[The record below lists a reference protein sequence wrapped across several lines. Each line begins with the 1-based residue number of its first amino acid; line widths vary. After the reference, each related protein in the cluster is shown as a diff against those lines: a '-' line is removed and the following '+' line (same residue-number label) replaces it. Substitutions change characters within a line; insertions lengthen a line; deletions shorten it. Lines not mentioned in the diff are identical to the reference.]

1 MAQPPTPRR
10 WKQMLTHLTHSA
22 PNTARPLPPSSSLS
36 VPDVPTAA
44 PAFAPRAQTAR
55 PGYAAHATR
64 PAYAAAPADIP
75 AYAPPLYAPPAYTP
89 YAPLAPRPTTQANS
103 SVGGTASRDPHLAA
117 AARDRARQTAMA
129 EAAQFAAVE
138 AVLRSQLSDTTA
150 RLEHAQQA
158 VLQRE
163 LAVQKLREHAQS
175 LQEKLVEKDATLRR
189 ALKSIRHKEA
199 TVGELLKLQSRAQE
213 RCYEAEAVARGTG
226 DDSRRSSLDSIDEDY
241 PAAAREAGAAR
252 EAEAVARAAAAR
264 REAALQ
270 VKEAAL

>member
-1 MAQPPTPRR
+1 
-10 WKQMLTHLTHSA
+10 
-22 PNTARPLPPSSSLS
+22 
-36 VPDVPTAA
+36 
-44 PAFAPRAQTAR
+44 
-55 PGYAAHATR
+55 
-64 PAYAAAPADIP
+64 
-75 AYAPPLYAPPAYTP
+75 
-89 YAPLAPRPTTQANS
+89 
-103 SVGGTASRDPHLAA
+103 
-117 AARDRARQTAMA
+117 MA

-241 PAAAREAGAAR
+241 PPARESGASR
-252 EAEAVARAAAAR
+252 EAEVVARAAAAR

-270 VKEAAL
+270 VRGAAL